1 MATILVA
8 EDEPDISNL
17 IALTLKFGGFEVI
30 STSNGVDAV
39 AHAKEDDPDLIIL
52 DVRMPRMTGYEACRR
67 LKADEST
74 AGIPVVFLSARGQEN
89 EVKAGLEAGGVDYIL
104 KPFAPDKL
112 IERVGELLN
121 SHAPEAAAS
130 KPATEK
136 AASPAGK
143 PAAGERSEAGA
154 DEKEKKS
161 GEEAEKPTSAAS
173 STGPGAGSPIA
184 KKPGERANG
193 SEQPKQVDKKEQVE
207 AKAEEK
213 PDPDEAQ
220 AKEAKEAKDGKA
232 ES

>member
-30 STSNGVDAV
+30 STSNGIDAV

-52 DVRMPRMTGYEACRR
+52 DVRMPRMTGYEACRQ

-89 EVKAGLEAGGVDYIL
+89 EVKAGLEVGGVDYIL

-121 SHAPEAAAS
+121 SHAPEAAG
-130 KPATEK
+130 KPITGKE
-136 AASPAGK
+136 ASPAGK
-143 PAAGERSEAGA
+143 PAAGERSEAGV

-161 GEEAEKPTSAAS
+161 GKEAEKPSSAAPS
-173 STGPGAGSPIA
+173 AGPGAGSPIA
-184 KKPGERANG
+184 KKPVGKANG
-193 SEQPKQVDKKEQVE
+193 SEQPKRVE
-207 AKAEEK
+207 AKEEKK
-213 PDPDEAQ
+213 PDPD
-220 AKEAKEAKDGKA
+220 EAKEAKDGKA
-232 ES
+232 EN

>member
-1 MATILVA
+1 MAIILVA

-52 DVRMPRMTGYEACRR
+52 DVRMPRMTGYEACRK

-121 SHAPEAAAS
+121 SHAPEAAG

-161 GEEAEKPTSAAS
+161 REEAEKPTSAAP
-173 STGPGAGSPIA
+173 STGPGAGSTIA
-184 KKPGERANG
+184 KKSGEKANG
-193 SEQPKQVDKKEQVE
+193 SDRPKQVDKKEQAE
-207 AKAEEK
+207 AKAEKK
-213 PDPDEAQ
+213 PDPD
-220 AKEAKEAKDGKA
+220 EAKEAKDGKA

>member
-30 STSNGVDAV
+30 STSNGIDAV

-52 DVRMPRMTGYEACRR
+52 DVRMPRMTGYEACRQ

-89 EVKAGLEAGGVDYIL
+89 EVKAGLEVGGVDYIL

-121 SHAPEAAAS
+121 SHAPEAVG
-130 KPATEK
+130 KPATGKEV
-136 AASPAGK
+136 SPAGK

-154 DEKEKKS
+154 GDKGKKSEKEP
-161 GEEAEKPTSAAS
+161 EKPSSAAP
-173 STGPGAGSPIA
+173 STEPGAGSPIA
-184 KKPGERANG
+184 KKPGEKANG
-193 SEQPKQVDKKEQVE
+193 SEQPKPVDQKKQAE
-207 AKAEEK
+207 AKAEKK

-220 AKEAKEAKDGKA
+220 TKEAKNGKA